1 MRGWGT
7 VRFWMET
14 NDLKKKKLLLKIK
27 EENNDF
33 GGCLPPL
40 SYSYVLGTDTTG
52 FINEGIC
59 ILCLFHEGLK
69 HSLHPSARRF

>member
-14 NDLKKKKLLLKIK
+14 NDLKKKKKLLLKIK

-33 GGCLPPL
+33 SGCLLPL
-40 SYSYVLGTDTTG
+40 SDS
-52 FINEGIC
+52 
-59 ILCLFHEGLK
+59 
-69 HSLHPSARRF
+69 